1 MEEAQLQRIKQ
12 LAVIAVFTDNSFLER
27 LVLKGGSAIDLFHP
41 SPGRASRD
49 LDFSIDGDFSEAA
62 GALRNRFERL
72 LSETFQPEGLAVFDV
87 EFSATPPPERIADLP
102 FWGGYVL
109 TFKLAQRDAYE
120 ATQRKLRSLSSRRA
134 EKEKQKLRSRQAV
147 DVGPGGLKTFT
158 MELSKHEYCDGKEGR
173 EIDGYVVYVYPPL
186 MIACE
191 KLRAL
196 CQQAPEYRA
205 RVMSR
210 PGTPRARDFFDIH
223 YLSETY
229 DLDWSARE
237 TAELLQAIFEAKRVP
252 LALLRRIVEF
262 RDFHAQ
268 GFASVKETVRPGHP
282 LRDFDFYFDYV
293 MEVVSRLY
301 PLGNE

>member
-1 MEEAQLQRIKQ
+1 MEEEQLQRIKR
-12 LAVIAVFTDNSFLER
+12 LAVIALFSDNDFLEC

-49 LDFSIDGDFSEAA
+49 LDFSIDGDFTEAA
-62 GALRNRFERL
+62 GALRDRFERL

-87 EFSATPPPERIADLP
+87 EFNATPPPERIADLP

-109 TFKLAQRDAYE
+109 KFKLAERDLYE
-120 ATQRKLRSLSSRRA
+120 ATQKRLNRIPGKRVER
-134 EKEKQKLRSRQAV
+134 EKQKLRARQAR

-158 MELSKHEYCDGKEGR
+158 IELSKHEYCKGKEER
-173 EIDGYVVYVYPPL
+173 EIDGYVVYVYPPR

-191 KLRAL
+191 KLRAI
-196 CQQAPEYRA
+196 CQQIPEYRA
-205 RVMSR
+205 TVMSR

-229 DLDWSARE
+229 SLDWCARE
-237 TAELLQAIFEAKRVP
+237 TAELLQAMFEAKRVP
-252 LALLRRIVEF
+252 LSLLSRVIEF

-268 GFASVKETVRPGHP
+268 GYVSVKETVRPGYP
-282 LRDFDFYFDYV
+282 LRDFDFYFDF
-293 MEVVSRLY
+293 VVEIISRLY
-301 PLGNE
+301 PFGNE